1 MSTAAEV
8 DAPMRRHVPPTHEL
22 TFGGLVRSE
31 LIKLVT
37 ARSLVVLLVLTA
49 LCTAGLSIP
58 VALFTEPDAQQSAAD
73 LLPTFINTTLIGMQ
87 LSIFLIAAIGAIA
100 GASDFGNGTIRLA
113 FGAAPRRTP
122 VLAAKLAAVGGASS
136 ALVGVTILVTAVVNW
151 LALTPGP
158 LGTPLND
165 RASVLSLVGT
175 VVATAGVSVSAI
187 SLGCLLR
194 SSAGAIFAI
203 LGLLIV
209 LTIALMTVPAEVLP
223 SAISSH
229 SFGAAVTTLLESANN
244 TGRWLGAVA
253 ALVAWS
259 GALTG
264 FAVLSL
270 RRRDV

>member
-1 MSTAAEV
+1 
-8 DAPMRRHVPPTHEL
+8 MRRHVPPTHEL
-22 TFGGLVRSE
+22 TFGGLLRSE

-37 ARSLVVLLVLTA
+37 ARSLVVLLIMVA

-58 VALFTEPDAQQSAAD
+58 VAFFTDPEAQQSAAEV
-73 LLPTFINTTLIGMQ
+73 LPTFVNTTLIGMQ
-87 LSIFLIAAIGAIA
+87 LSIFLIAAIGAVA

-122 VLAAKLAAVGGASS
+122 VLAAKLVAVGGVS
-136 ALVGVTILVTAVVNW
+136 AGLVAVTIFVTAVVNW

-158 LGTPLND
+158 MGTPLTD
-165 RASVLSLVGT
+165 RTTILSLIGA

-223 SAISSH
+223 SAISRH
-229 SFGAAVTTLLESANN
+229 SLGMAVTTLLESAND

-253 ALVAWS
+253 ALTAWS
-259 GALTG
+259 AALAG
-264 FAVLSL
+264 GAVLSM